1 VLYLG
6 DSGGCEGMQRR
17 IFEASWGVTDRA
29 FIGHSSGVEH
39 KDSTAKSISNSS
51 LEAMIL
57 LGFVKGEK
65 FLIRF

>member
-1 VLYLG
+1 VLCLG
-6 DSGGCEGMQRR
+6 DSGGCEGMQWCV
-17 IFEASWGVTDRA
+17 FEASWGVTGRA
-29 FIGHSSGVEH
+29 FIGHSSGMEH
-39 KDSTAKSISNSS
+39 KDSMAKSISNSS